1 MRVGVSAVAPSQ
13 RLDVGGGTGGGEV
26 MAGEESV
33 AEETAAAAAVAA
45 VCAAFAAALVAV
57 ACCACW
63 QRAVDVTTE
72 LVLRVLYYTMAA
84 PLVCWIT
91 WQ

>member
-1 MRVGVSAVAPSQ
+1 MVHDLADDLLDAPAHSVEDPVVGPFFCSPPF
-13 RLDVGGGTGGGEV
+13 R
-26 MAGEESV
+26 
-33 AEETAAAAAVAA
+33 
-45 VCAAFAAALVAV
+45 AV

-63 QRAVDVTTE
+63 KRAVDVTTE
-72 LVLRVLYYTMAA
+72 LVLRVLYYTMAE